1 MQACVVHMAAIDVTF
16 NSMERDTAHM
26 EILMAQMAE
35 QPGSIISIKQDLVFF
50 KHEVS
55 KKFFAAN
62 GYCKALGTD
71 PLLHVTTA
79 GRPGRADFAHD

>member
-1 MQACVVHMAAIDVTF
+1 
-16 NSMERDTAHM
+16 M

-35 QPGSIISIKQDLVFF
+35 QPGSIISIKQDLEF

-62 GYCKALGTD
+62 GYCKALGID
-71 PLLHVTTA
+71 PLLYVTTA
-79 GRPGRADFAHD
+79 GRPGRADFTHD